1 MFSCFGNK
9 NKKVKVKSQIKNDNK
24 SNIENIEQK
33 EEAKLEKEYMDL
45 EIEKENLTL
54 ANKIHDK
61 ETQFLKELIED
72 LTITFNSLDNNNINE
87 SERNENNLKDFLIRE
102 NNLLKNKLEILNY
115 DDHNTREQYLNIYDE
130 ISRTKNSKLKNNQ
143 FILENQLIEKQNEL
157 NYLILK
163 LEQLKKKKKNSK
175 EIIVDDVYL
184 NNNIP
189 EKIQKFLNE
198 SSDNENDEKE
208 NSNIDYNRKEKN
220 ELKKIITKDEERR
233 LMQKEKGNLEE
244 ENNELIKKIY
254 SEIIQYSKNIYKNNY
269 NQAKNENQKYSF
281 QKKKLHELHEE
292 IENIKNP
299 KKNNNNNEN
308 ENNNLNKELKDDKK
322 NEEEKKIIKEKKI
335 LIEKNKSLIEDLKK
349 KIEDVNNSKKEIQD
363 EINNLYDTLNKKYK
377 ENEELEKKLKSL
389 KEKK

>member
-9 NKKVKVKSQIKNDNK
+9 NKKVKVKSQIKNENK

-87 SERNENNLKDFLIRE
+87 TERNENNLKDFLIRE

-130 ISRTKNSKLKNNQ
+130 ISRIKNSKLKNNQ

-281 QKKKLHELHEE
+281 QKKKLHELQEE

-299 KKNNNNNEN
+299 KKNNNINEN

-322 NEEEKKIIKEKKI
+322 NEEEKKIIKEKNE

>member
-87 SERNENNLKDFLIRE
+87 TERNENNLKDFLIRE

-244 ENNELIKKIY
+244 ENNELIKKVY
-254 SEIIQYSKNIYKNNY
+254 SEIIQYSRNIYKNNY
-269 NQAKNENQKYSF
+269 NQAK
-281 QKKKLHELHEE
+281 

-299 KKNNNNNEN
+299 KKNNNINEN
-308 ENNNLNKELKDDKK
+308 ENNNLNEELKDDKK
-322 NEEEKKIIKEKKI
+322 NEEEKKIIKEKNE